1 MVSRQ
6 VAFQFPDKP
15 SCNGAQPPVSLQGLA
30 AVFRMV
36 AEALVPVNLLEGES
50 VALAQ
55 GKVKGFHDGQH
66 LADNLFMQLRIRGVS
81 HVLFLHGRVD
91 EGRPVMV
98 TVIVFP
104 VDTDA
109 FRQNQFHA
117 LLADTLAEMHQ
128 LACIAGKGWRE
139 FKHPAKILVISVLA
153 PLLHYRLIGQVAHVL
168 KNQKAA
174 HQTDRLCRTPVVSTV

>member
-1 MVSRQ
+1 MVPRQ
-6 VAFQFPDKP
+6 VAFQFPDK
-15 SCNGAQPPVSLQGLA
+15 SSRNGAQPPVSFQGLA
-30 AVFRMV
+30 TVIRMV
-36 AEALVPVNLLEGES
+36 AEALVPVNPLEDES

-55 GKVKGFHDGQH
+55 GKTQGLHDGQH
-66 LADNLFMQLRIRGVS
+66 LADNLFMQLRVRGVS
-81 HVLFLHGRVD
+81 HVLFLHGGVD

-117 LLADTLAEMHQ
+117 LLADTLTEMHQ
-128 LACIAGKGWRE
+128 LARIAWKGWRE

-153 PLLHYRLIGQVAHVL
+153 PLLHHRLIGQVAHML

-174 HQTDRLCRTPVVSTV
+174 HQTDRLCRTPVVRTV